1 MHEIVS
7 YFPTLTSTEP
17 EEISWET
24 VTTTIRREFLREK
37 TEFNE
42 RNKAFLTPDPAKEM
56 IVTFFTKPIGES
68 VTL

>member
-1 MHEIVS
+1 MINAKSECKGTNKLN
-7 YFPTLTSTEP
+7 FG
-17 EEISWET
+17 
-24 VTTTIRREFLREK
+24 EFLREK

-68 VTL
+68 VTP

>member
-1 MHEIVS
+1 MYAQAIA
-7 YFPTLTSTEP
+7 L
-17 EEISWET
+17 
-24 VTTTIRREFLREK
+24 IRRGEK
-37 TEFNE
+37 FWLDGKQIQELNE